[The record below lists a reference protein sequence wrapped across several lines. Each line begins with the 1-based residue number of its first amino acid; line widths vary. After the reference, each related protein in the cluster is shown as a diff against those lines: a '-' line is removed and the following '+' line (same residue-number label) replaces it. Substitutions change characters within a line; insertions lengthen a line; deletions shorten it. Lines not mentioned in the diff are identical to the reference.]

1 MNRNFGLDISRV
13 TAILMVLICHGLSW
27 FFLDYGVLGFVYV
40 FGYLGVEIFFVLSG
54 FLIGSILIR
63 DIFHSGSWNSL
74 PNFYVRRWLRT
85 IPVYYFVILIL
96 YILDS
101 SQFNLETMLFLQN
114 FEAEKLLFFPV
125 SWSLSI
131 EEWFYLLCPI
141 VFLLISKLSNS
152 NKKVLIFSNLFI
164 LLFINILRIVYVIN
178 YDPSWDQ
185 GVRKQIPIR
194 LDSLLIGVLLA
205 SVKFYW
211 VKFYTKVARGKIYLI
226 ASLIILYYFGMQ
238 FVYDGITQNTINN
251 SFYSRTLLFFVVS
264 LSCAVIIAYF
274 EQSKVNRTSSS
285 VFRKVITFL
294 SKISYSIYLVHFPI
308 FKFLSVVLESHNSIV
323 VKFSLL
329 FCSLILTLIIATV
342 LYYCIEIPFLK
353 LRDKYVPA
361 RKISL

>member
-1 MNRNFGLDISRV
+1 
-13 TAILMVLICHGLSW
+13 
-27 FFLDYGVLGFVYV
+27 
-40 FGYLGVEIFFVLSG
+40 
-54 FLIGSILIR
+54 
-63 DIFHSGSWNSL
+63 
-74 PNFYVRRWLRT
+74 
-85 IPVYYFVILIL
+85 
-96 YILDS
+96 
-101 SQFNLETMLFLQN
+101 MLFLQN

-329 FCSLILTLIIATV
+329 FCSLILTLIFATV

>member
-251 SFYSRTLLFFVVS
+251 SFYSRTLFIFCRFSFMCCYYSLF
-264 LSCAVIIAYF
+264 
-274 EQSKVNRTSSS
+274 
-285 VFRKVITFL
+285 
-294 SKISYSIYLVHFPI
+294 
-308 FKFLSVVLESHNSIV
+308 
-323 VKFSLL
+323 
-329 FCSLILTLIIATV
+329 
-342 LYYCIEIPFLK
+342 
-353 LRDKYVPA
+353 
-361 RKISL
+361 